1 VTADPPANPA
11 PTTPK
16 PAWAGDTALLIYIA
30 TATVLVHI
38 LIGAQYGFHR
48 DELATLDDAR
58 RLAWGYI
65 AYPPVTP
72 FFGRISLILFGTS
85 LAGFRFFAALAQ
97 AIAVVLTGLMARE
110 LGGRRG
116 AQLIAAAAA
125 LPFCM
130 AAGALMQYVSF
141 DYLFWVLTAY
151 FVVRLLVTEDPRWLL
166 AIGASIGFGMLSKYT
181 MAFFVVGIVL
191 GLAATPNRR
200 YFKSRW
206 LWIGAAISIFIFLP
220 NLVWQVQHH
229 FVSLDFLK
237 HIHARDIREGR
248 TQGFLPGQIKVTLFA
263 LPIWAAGL
271 YYCLFSSAGR
281 RWRMLGWM
289 YIVPLALFVIGKGRD
304 YYMGPAYPMM
314 YAAGAV
320 WGEQWLKSVRRS
332 VALGVRVLAWAA
344 LLFDAVLVTVIAM
357 PAAPV
362 NSARWKFAVSQNG
375 DLLEELGWPELVQAV
390 AQVRDALPE
399 SDRAHVGILVGDY
412 GEAGAVDLYGPQYG
426 LPPAISGINSFW
438 AHGYGNPPPETLIV
452 LGLSKRFLDRN
463 FASCQVVA
471 QSPNPYHIENEQVR
485 DHPDIYV
492 CRGLRQSW
500 PEFWRDFQYYG

>member
-1 VTADPPANPA
+1 LAS
-11 PTTPK
+11 
-16 PAWAGDTALLIYIA
+16 DTALLIYIA
-30 TATVLVHI
+30 AATVLVHM

-72 FFGRISLILFGTS
+72 FFARLSLTLFGTS

-110 LGGRRG
+110 MGGRRG

-141 DYLFWVLTAY
+141 DYVFWVLSAY
-151 FVVRLLVTEDPRWLL
+151 FVVRLLVTEDPRWLM
-166 AIGASIGFGMLSKYT
+166 AVGASIGFGMLSKYT
-181 MAFFVVGIVL
+181 MAFFVVGIVF
-191 GLAATPNRR
+191 GLVATPNRK
-200 YFKSRW
+200 YLISKW
-206 LWIGAAISIFIFLP
+206 LWIGAAISILIFLP
-220 NLVWQVQHH
+220 NLIWQAQHH

-237 HIHARDIREGR
+237 HIHERDVRVGR
-248 TQGFLPGQIKVTLFA
+248 TQDFLPGQIKVTLFA

-271 YYCLFSSAGR
+271 YYCLISSAGR

-289 YIVPLALFVIGKGRD
+289 YVVPLVLFVVGKGRD

-320 WGEQWLKSVRRS
+320 WGEQWLKMIRHSL
-332 VALGVRVLAWAA
+332 AGAVRVLVWAA
-344 LLFDAVLVTVIAM
+344 LLFDAVLVSVIAM

-362 NSARWKFAVSQNG
+362 NSPRWKFAVSQNG

-390 AQVRDALPE
+390 AQIRDSLPD
-399 SDRAHVGILVGDY
+399 SDKAHLGILTGDY
-412 GEAGAVDLYGPQYG
+412 GEAGAVDLYGPKFG
-426 LPPAISGINSFW
+426 LPAAISGINSFW

-463 FASCQVVA
+463 FTSCQVVA

-492 CRGLRQSW
+492 CRGLRQTW
-500 PEFWRDFQYYG
+500 PEFWSDFQYYG